1 MLLFLNMLPK
11 DRIKPILAEKLG
23 IDTTDIDDSNL
34 LVEDLGLSGGTLSEI
49 LDMIKDKTEVEV
61 PIEEAKEVLTV
72 GELINVVEQN
82 TLE

>member
-1 MLLFLNMLPK
+1 MLPK